1 MAPQTA
7 ESESQEKEAKMK
19 ERLSRLYRSLGTA
32 RPRAGAQGSLTLYNP
47 GSEAQGPAL
56 RA

>member
-32 RPRAGAQGSLTLYNP
+32 RPRAGTQGSLTLYNQ